1 MSYSPSMIKFHKAEC
16 ENGLRFESPIHFIH
30 GNNERTFILFT
41 PITDQEREKY
51 ILQNIIESVE
61 SCIDILTSNDSF
73 LVKKGY
79 RIFAVIKESELLEVK
94 DAIVEEQMTS

>member
-1 MSYSPSMIKFHKAEC
+1 MIKFHKAEC
-16 ENGLRFESPIHFIH
+16 KNGLRFESPIHFIH
-30 GNNERTFILFT
+30 GNNERAFILFT

-79 RIFAVIKESELLEVK
+79 LIFAVIKESELLEVK